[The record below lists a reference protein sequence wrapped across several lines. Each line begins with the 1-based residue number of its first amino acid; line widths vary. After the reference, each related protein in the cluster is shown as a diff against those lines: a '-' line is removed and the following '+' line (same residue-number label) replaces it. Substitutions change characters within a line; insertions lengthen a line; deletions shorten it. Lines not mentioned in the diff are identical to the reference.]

1 MIRTFFFCFALVFM
15 SNLNAQTPCVD
26 GFAGE
31 YPCDGLD
38 LLSVRTL
45 EELGGGANGNDCWGW
60 VDPESGREFVLYGRA
75 NGLSVVEV
83 TDPINPVFAAR
94 VPTATV
100 QSLWR
105 DVKVFDN
112 HAFVVSEAEGHGMQV
127 VDLSQ
132 VLDVE
137 DAPEALTPVSTY
149 LGFGNAHNL
158 AMNES
163 SGFAYGVGTNTA
175 GGGLHAVDV
184 SDPTSPVV
192 AGTYD
197 GAYTHDA
204 QVVNY
209 AGPDADY
216 AGHEIA
222 ICFNGSAGVAI
233 VDVTDKAD
241 MELISSFNYT
251 ESAYT
256 HQGWL
261 NDSHDMVYF
270 NDELDEQG
278 FGNGTRTYIA
288 DLSDL
293 DNPVVLGF
301 YQSDNTSSDHNL
313 YIRGDKLYASNYM
326 SGLRVFTFSPDGNLE
341 PYAHFDVRPDS
352 DTTSFYG
359 TWSNYP
365 YFPSGNIAISCRTVG
380 LFMVADPEFVPTNVS
395 ENAPSSA
402 VLLQVF
408 PNPARGTVMISGMP
422 SAQRMRVLNVVGQEV
437 RPWRR
442 VPGLQRLNV
451 DVSDLPEGV
460 YLVQAEA
467 AHGAARTARLVVKR

>member
-1 MIRTFFFCFALVFM
+1 MFTTHVG
-15 SNLNAQTPCVD
+15 AQTPCVD

-38 LLSVRTL
+38 LLSVRSL

-60 VDPESGREFVLYGRA
+60 VDPESAREFVLYGRS
-75 NGLSVVEV
+75 NGLSIVEV
-83 TDPINPVFAAR
+83 TDPVNPVFVAR

-105 DVKVFDN
+105 DVKVHDN
-112 HAFVVSEAEGHGMQV
+112 HAFIVSEAAGHGIQV
-127 VDLSQ
+127 VDLTE
-132 VLDVE
+132 VLGITDGPQE
-137 DAPEALTPVSTY
+137 LTPVAIY
-149 LGFGNAHNL
+149 LGFGNAHNIV
-158 AMNES
+158 MNEE

-184 SDPTSPVV
+184 SDPTSPMV

-204 QVVNY
+204 QVVMY
-209 AGPDADY
+209 EGPDTDH
-216 AGHEIA
+216 AGQEIA
-222 ICFNGSAGVAI
+222 FCFNGSAGVAI

-241 MELISSFNYT
+241 MQLVSSFSYT
-251 ESAYT
+251 QSAYT

-261 NDSHDMVYF
+261 NEDQTIVYF

-288 DLSDL
+288 DVSDL

-301 YQSDNTSSDHNL
+301 YEADNTSVDHNL
-313 YIRGDKLYASNYM
+313 YIRGNKVYASNYM
-326 SGLRVFTFSPDGNLE
+326 SGLRVSTILPNGNLE

-365 YFPSGNIAISCRTVG
+365 YFPSGNIAISCRGVG
-380 LFMVADPEFVPTNVS
+380 LFMVSDPTFVPTDVA
-395 ENAPSSA
+395 ELAAEAPMNLE
-402 VLLQVF
+402 VY
-408 PNPARGTVMISGMP
+408 PNPAHGTVTLSGMRA
-422 SAQRMRVLNVVGQEV
+422 AQRMRLLNLVGKEV
-437 RPWRR
+437 RGWQR
-442 VPGLQRLNV
+442 VPGLQGLNV
-451 DVSDLPEGV
+451 DVSDLGEGI
-460 YLVQAEA
+460 YFVQAETA
-467 AHGAARTARLVVKR
+467 TGVIRTARLVVQK